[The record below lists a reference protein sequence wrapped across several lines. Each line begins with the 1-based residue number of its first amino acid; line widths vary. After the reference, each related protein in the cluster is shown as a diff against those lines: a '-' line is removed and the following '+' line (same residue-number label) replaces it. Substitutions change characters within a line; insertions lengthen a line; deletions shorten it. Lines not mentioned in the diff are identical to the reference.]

1 MMNWS
6 DYRKEID
13 AIKIKDTKKERWILN
28 IENAQER
35 KEHKFHTRRYA
46 VVGACLLLIIS
57 GYLMFSPYKINQSIK
72 KPNEVKQDFKELPKI
87 AITQNN
93 VVGFGFA
100 GVMLPDASYFGKGN
114 PILDYSNKTLPVYR
128 NGYLTDGRDTI
139 LKGAMKEEQI
149 DKIIEDYRKIF
160 HFSEKAEKIMRFDNF
175 VEAHYKEG
183 NINVNHR
190 GEAEIS
196 IKKEQLKDKNLD
208 FTASNQEEAEKVALR
223 FANYFKE
230 ELGLTNPKP
239 NISCRFDNTREQKW
253 NYSIYDEKKTIED
266 TIFSYSFRKVG
277 FDYSETYINVI
288 ISFTPVEEKLGD
300 YPIISIDKAR
310 SLFMEGQYI
319 SNSLPPAQGADIAFM
334 EIVYLDDPTFE
345 YLSPYYK
352 VYAEMEDGLI
362 IPIEGMK
369 DYGIYYIPAIS
380 SEYLDIRLPDTSLTF
395 N

>member
-13 AIKIKDTKKERWILN
+13 TIKMKESKKEEWILN
-28 IENAQER
+28 IENAQE
-35 KEHKFHTRRYA
+35 HKFHTRRYA
-46 VVGACLLLIIS
+46 LVGACLLLIIS
-57 GYLMFSPYKINQSIK
+57 GYLMFSSFKENQSIE
-72 KPNEVKQDFKELPKI
+72 KPNEVKQSFKELPKI

-100 GVMLPDASYFGKGN
+100 GVMLPDASYFGKSN
-114 PILDYSNKTLPVYR
+114 PILDYSNKTLPVYK

-139 LKGAMKEEQI
+139 LRGELKEEQI

-160 HFSEKAEKIMRFDNF
+160 HFSEKAEKIMRFSTF

-190 GEAEIS
+190 GEVEIY

-208 FTASNQEEAEKVALR
+208 FTASNQEEAEKVALK

-230 ELGLTNPKP
+230 ELDLTNPKP
-239 NISCRFDNTREQKW
+239 NVSCRFDNTREQKW

-277 FDYSETYINVI
+277 FNDSESYINVVI
-288 ISFTPVEEKLGD
+288 GITPVEEKLGD
-300 YPIISIDKAR
+300 YPIISIDKAK

-319 SNSLPPAQGADIAFM
+319 SNSLPPAQGADITFM
-334 EIVYLDDPTFE
+334 EIVYLDDPTFD
-345 YLSPYYK
+345 YLSPYYR

-369 DYGIYYIPAIS
+369 HYGIYYIPAIS
-380 SEYLDIRLPDTSLTF
+380 STYLDLKLSDTSLTF
-395 N
+395 H